1 MLILKII
8 AGILLTTDAVIGFRF
23 FLNVIRVLDTTRYS
37 MTATAI
43 YAVLFLGLA
52 AVGFYFLFIQP
63 DTKKALLI
71 SAGPWIGM
79 LAVSVISLVTGD
91 YR

>member
-1 MLILKII
+1 MLFLKII
-8 AGILLTTDAVIGFRF
+8 AGVVLVADAVIGFRF
-23 FLNVIRVLDTTRYS
+23 LLNVIRVLDTTRYS
-37 MTATAI
+37 MTATAF

-52 AVGFYFLFIQP
+52 AMGFYFLFIQP

-71 SAGPWIGM
+71 SIGPWIGM
-79 LAVSVISLVTGD
+79 LAVSFISLVTGD